1 MRAELAQALG
11 LDESLQSGSLS
22 RRSVF
27 QMILSG
33 TGRLWLPLT
42 ASNARSYMSNDADRL
57 KKRNGFSTFHTMSAE
72 FEGVALNPIE
82 NVATN
87 NVAAARAA

>member
-1 MRAELAQALG
+1 LRALFAQALG
-11 LDESLQSGSLS
+11 LEESLQSGSLS

-33 TGRLWLPLT
+33 TGRLVLPLT

-57 KKRNGFSTFHTMSAE
+57 KKRNGFSTFQRISAE
-72 FEGVALNPIE
+72 FEGVVVSPI
-82 NVATN
+82 NSVATSH
-87 NVAAARAA
+87 APARAA